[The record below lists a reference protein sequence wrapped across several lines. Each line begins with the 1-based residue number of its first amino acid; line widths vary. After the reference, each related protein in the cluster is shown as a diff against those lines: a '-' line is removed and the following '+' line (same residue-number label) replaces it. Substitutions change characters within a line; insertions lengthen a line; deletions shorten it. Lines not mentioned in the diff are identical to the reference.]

1 MFKTDSGDCRLGLV
15 TCTSLEVGGTLTSIV
30 PRATIWEDRNCE
42 QWRPPPPVRQVG
54 LGPNA
59 AVGSCVSRGPVGP
72 GELPVAVCISS
83 TALKMESLPVH
94 LSAA

>member
-42 QWRPPPPVRQVG
+42 QWRPPPPSTTR
-54 LGPNA
+54 L
-59 AVGSCVSRGPVGP
+59 SRNQYCNGI
-72 GELPVAVCISS
+72 LC
-83 TALKMESLPVH
+83 
-94 LSAA
+94 

>member
-1 MFKTDSGDCRLGLV
+1 VFKTDSGDCRLGLV

-42 QWRPPPPVRQVG
+42 QWRPPPQVQQDC
-54 LGPNA
+54 LGTNTA
-59 AVGSCVSRGPVGP
+59 MGSCVSRGKVGP
-72 GELPVAVCISS
+72 CDLPVAVCISS